1 MAVVAARLAMA
12 RTGLPGVRTAEGSTL
27 GAAVAGTVCGPWFA
41 GWFVLVAGGSAA
53 AATAVAGQRLAIAA
67 VAGLV
72 AGLVAA
78 EVLRQ
83 RATARL
89 GGVTG
94 DVMGAMGEVA
104 ATAALLVAAFVI

>member
-1 MAVVAARLAMA
+1 VLVVA
-12 RTGLPGVRTAEGSTL
+12 G
-27 GAAVAGTVCGPWFA
+27 
-41 GWFVLVAGGSAA
+41 AA
-53 AATAVAGQRLAIAA
+53 AAGWAAGGARAAAALAGACA
-67 VAGLV
+67 

-78 EVLRQ
+78 EVVRA

-104 ATAALLVAAFVI
+104 ATVVLLVAAASLP